1 MWKSIFFVDNFVE
14 NGSTMCIPWTWYLQN
29 DMQIFIYC
37 TFILL
42 VYRSNKFGSYMLIFW
57 SILGSWAFY
66 MIRSYQ
72 LGAHFYGH
80 VVDFATTGQYM
91 GDVYVKPYARCAP
104 YLFGLFL
111 GIMYSRFLEE

>member
-1 MWKSIFFVDNFVE
+1 
-14 NGSTMCIPWTWYLQN
+14 MCLGWSWYLQN

-42 VYRSNKFGSYMLIFW
+42 IYRWNKFVSYQLIFW

-72 LGAHFYGH
+72 LGGH
-80 VVDFATTGQYM
+80 YSGHIEDFTQNQEYSL
-91 GDVYVKPYARCAP
+91 DV
-104 YLFGLFL
+104 
-111 GIMYSRFLEE
+111 